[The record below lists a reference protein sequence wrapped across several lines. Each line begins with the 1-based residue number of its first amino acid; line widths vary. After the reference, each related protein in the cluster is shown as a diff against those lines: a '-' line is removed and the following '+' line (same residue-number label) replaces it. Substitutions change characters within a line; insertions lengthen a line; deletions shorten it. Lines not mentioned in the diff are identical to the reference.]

1 MNIDLKEE
9 NLSVYK
15 DNFGVHYSSI
25 LAYLSTCF
33 NDSTI
38 VDLGTLYGNSAAALA
53 YNKSNKV
60 YTYDIEPREEAT
72 LKFKSKEF
80 KNVEYIITNCIENN
94 WQRQT
99 DRDIFLSSE
108 LIFLDVDPHDGVQE
122 QVVLRFLV
130 ENDWKGIMVCDD
142 TGAPEN
148 ASGVSW
154 IDEFHAPQF
163 ATKPM
168 RDWWNSIDL
177 PKFDIVN
184 KYSSPTGTGIICFDN
199 QKVIYPP
206 LSQEEI
212 EYKRNQFRFHPK
224 TWVHAAQH
232 RDIER
237 FDDGTFKTNDGITG
251 TWGILNKNSGERVI
265 LITTWAGTLEIPTT
279 KNES

>member
-1 MNIDLKEE
+1 MNIDLREE

-15 DNFGVHYSSI
+15 DSFGLHYSSI

-72 LKFKSKEF
+72 SKFKSKEF
-80 KNVEYIITNCIENN
+80 KNVEYIITNCIEDK
-94 WQRQT
+94 WRRQT
-99 DRDIFLSSE
+99 DRDIILSSE

-154 IDEFHAPQF
+154 IDEFRAPQF

-212 EYKRNQFRFHPK
+212 AYQKNKSQLDPARWAYSEPK
-224 TWVHAAQH
+224 T
-232 RDIER
+232 ITR
-237 FDDGTFKTNDGITG
+237 FNDGTFKTNDGITG

-265 LITTWAGTLEIPTT
+265 LITTLAGTLEIPTI

>member
-80 KNVEYIITNCIENN
+80 KNVEYIITNCIEDN
-94 WQRQT
+94 WHRPA

-130 ENDWKGIMVCDD
+130 ENDWKGILVCDD
-142 TGAPEN
+142 IGAPLVEQPLHL
-148 ASGVSW
+148 
-154 IDEFHAPQF
+154 D
-163 ATKPM
+163 M
-168 RDWWNSIDL
+168 RNWWDSIDL
-177 PKFDIVN
+177 LKHDIIN
-184 KYSSPTGTGIICFDN
+184 RYSSPTGTGIICFDN
-199 QKVIYPP
+199 QKVTYFPP
-206 LSQEEI
+206 SQEEI
-212 EYKRNQFRFHPK
+212 AYQKNKSQLDPARWAYSEPK
-224 TWVHAAQH
+224 T
-232 RDIER
+232 ITR
-237 FDDGTFKTNDGITG
+237 FNDGTFETNDGITG

-265 LITTWAGTLEIPTT
+265 LITTLAGTLEIPTI